1 MTSSQ
6 QFSHFFLHVN
16 GRSHT
21 THTLV
26 GRFSFFTPRIA
37 DGVARDAARVVVVG
51 RARFSARSACAVVLV
66 VALRAHDA
74 VNIRFARHRVR
85 TSTRASFAR
94 AFMHSCICFPFHARD
109 AFGRAMAIGTRGVR
123 KSDATHG
130 GVARARETA
139 RESR

>member
-94 AFMHSCICFPFHARD
+94 AFTHSRFHARTH

-123 KSDATHG
+123 KSGATHG